1 MTRVARH
8 RLDPAYYPIKVRI
21 LARFADVDPL
31 WHVNNVAI
39 AQYYEEARVAASREM
54 QEGMRFADPSAQR
67 VLIAHQ
73 SIDYLREAG
82 YPGELEIGVGV
93 LRIGTSSYTFG
104 MGMFQHGECASVS
117 DAVMVFADPA
127 GPIRIPDQARRRLEA
142 WLLRA
147 DDAT

>member
-8 RLDPAYYPIKVRI
+8 RLDPAHYPIKVRI

-73 SIDYLREAG
+73 SIDYLREAS

-93 LRIGTSSYTFG
+93 LRIGNSSYTFG

-117 DAVMVFADPA
+117 DAVMVFADPN
-127 GPIRIPDQARRRLEA
+127 GPIRIPDQARQRLEA

-147 DDAT
+147 DDAV

>member
-1 MTRVARH
+1 
-8 RLDPAYYPIKVRI
+8 
-21 LARFADVDPL
+21 
-31 WHVNNVAI
+31 
-39 AQYYEEARVAASREM
+39 M

-73 SIDYLREAG
+73 SIDYLREAS

-117 DAVMVFADPA
+117 DAVMVFADPS
-127 GPIRIPDQARRRLEA
+127 GPIRIPDQARKRLEA
-142 WLLRA
+142 WLLHA